1 MARYQIVGV
10 VKNAL
15 HYGAREQPCGG
26 RVASF
31 QIDRAAPGGSFFVRG
46 SLPIGDIVRIA
57 SEEARAADSEIFV
70 ERVRL
75 LQADVNA
82 MIASERLVGLLA
94 SALALIALVLADL
107 GLYGIVSYGVTQ
119 RTGEIGLRAALGA
132 TPGLL
137 SRMVLPDAGRIIV
150 VGLTLGIAVRLVRY
164 PSDRGPVVRCQP
176 FGPCLMIALAALT
189 LGFIA
194 IGAAYL
200 PARRAARIDPAVA
213 LRVE

>member
-1 MARYQIVGV
+1 
-10 VKNAL
+10 VKDAL

-26 RVASF
+26 RIAYF
-31 QIDRAAPGGSFFVRG
+31 PIDRAAPGGSFFVRS
-46 SLPIGDIVRIA
+46 SLPIREIARIA

-94 SALALIALVLADL
+94 GALALIALVLASI

-132 TPGLL
+132 TPGLVA
-137 SRMVLPDAGRIIV
+137 RMVLGDASRMIL
-150 VGLTLGIAVRLVRY
+150 VGLTLGAAVASFGTRLIAALLFGVS
-164 PSDRGPVVRCQP
+164 PSDPV
-176 FGPCLMIALAALT
+176 MIALAALT
-189 LGFIA
+189 LGLIG

-213 LRVE
+213 LRVD